1 MTGTVTSRP
10 CCSAAGSTQRTYAGT
25 ATLHVIAA
33 TVVMAGKRRPIGL
46 HVPKG
51 THEQPH
57 AAHAEHLRAA
67 GKFVQRLEK
76 LDLLAD
82 TSKDGLLS
90 AIPLERLRS
99 LNAAAALARQLLT
112 LHGPLEC
119 ELGISIVRHRYLQAA
134 NKPRR
139 HVVYPAA

>member
-1 MTGTVTSRP
+1 MTPRSLLKCR
-10 CCSAAGSTQRTYAGT
+10 SLRLSGSPDDLNDRDGSQNNRQRQQHKDDRYGHV
-25 ATLHVIAA
+25 ATLLQRGRV
-33 TVVMAGKRRPIGL
+33 
-46 HVPKG
+46 
-51 THEQPH
+51 H
-57 AAHAEHLRAA
+57 AAHSEHLRAA

-90 AIPLERLRS
+90 AIPQERLRS

-112 LHGPLEC
+112 LQGPLER